1 MALAADVV
9 AAIAR
14 RLAEHAG
21 LELPGWVIDA
31 RAAAR
36 IAAVGC
42 SPEDYVALI
51 GSARGTR
58 ELAALIEA
66 VRVGE
71 SRLFRHQAQIDA
83 LASAFVPAMRARPS
97 RLVRVWSAGCAAGE
111 EPYTLA
117 IVLSRALP
125 DHTIRIHATD
135 VSAEAIARAKTARYP
150 RAVLDHVPAAY
161 HDCFIRDGDQMRVVP
176 DIAALVDF
184 ERLNLIDP
192 APPRPYQLVWC
203 RNVLIYFTAAARR
216 AAIDTLVRA
225 TERDGLLFVGYSE
238 SLRDVDGLEARTAG
252 DTVYYV
258 RTDASASPR
267 NEPAA
272 GREGRHRPPAA
283 LPASLADRR
292 SGPNLASGDRT
303 PPPVLSADRTL
314 TPVASL
320 DLARDRAAARRD
332 PLPRSTVVLR
342 GQPTAAELTAHISA
356 RLAQP
361 HLESL
366 TIDIDGAELLDDNL
380 VRVLRRAR
388 AAAWTAGVAFGVR
401 ATRPGAVRW
410 LNRHGFGESETIL
423 NKTTLPGPPSGGDD
437 PASGS

>member
-31 RAAAR
+31 RATAR

-42 SPEDYVALI
+42 SPADYVALVD
-51 GSARGTR
+51 SARGAG

-83 LASAFVPAMRARPS
+83 LTNVFVPAMRARPP
-97 RLVRVWSAGCAAGE
+97 RGVRVWSAGCAAGE

-125 DHTIRIHATD
+125 DHTVRIHATD
-135 VSAEAIARAKTARYP
+135 VSTEAIARAKTASYP

-161 HDCFIRDGDQMRVVP
+161 RDCFVRDGDRVRVVP
-176 DIAALVDF
+176 EIAELVEF
-184 ERLNLIDP
+184 ERVNLIDRG
-192 APPRPYQLVWC
+192 PPRVYQLVWC
-203 RNVLIYFTAAARR
+203 RNVLIYFTAEARR
-216 AAIDTLVRA
+216 VAIDTLVRA
-225 TERDGLLFVGYSE
+225 TDRGGLLFVGYSE
-238 SLRDVDGLEARTAG
+238 SLRDVDGLEARSAG

-258 RTDASASPR
+258 RTDLGASPR
-267 NEPAA
+267 TEPAA
-272 GREGRHRPPAA
+272 PRAPLEIRPRPM
-283 LPASLADRR
+283 L
-292 SGPNLASGDRT
+292 SGDRT
-303 PPPVLSADRTL
+303 PPPVLSADRTPP
-314 TPVASL
+314 PVASL
-320 DLARDRAAARRD
+320 DLARDRAAARRE
-332 PLPRSTVVLR
+332 PSLRSTLVLR
-342 GQPTAAELTAHISA
+342 GQPTAAELTAHLSA

-366 TIDIDGAELLDDNL
+366 TIDIDGAELLDDDL

-388 AAAWTAGVAFGVR
+388 AAAWAAGVAFGVR

-410 LNRHGFGESETIL
+410 LNRHGFSDRETIM
-423 NKTTLPGPPSGGDD
+423 NKVAPPRRPSGGDD
-437 PASGS
+437 PASES